1 MQEERLWVG
10 RGSGSTGCLL
20 NALMQDEREFVG
32 WDSGVGVVQLQ
43 LAGMFALGVDAK
55 GDLYLWGSCSNRLI
69 SKPQLLM
76 KNVARFACGW

>member
-1 MQEERLWVG
+1 MG

-32 WDSGVGVVQLQ
+32 WESGVGVVQLQ

-76 KNVARFACGW
+76 KNVSRFACGW